1 MRYKNY
7 LSCNNKHNNT
17 QTVQNTA
24 VATIKTSI
32 KMVSSSKFTS

>member
-1 MRYKNY
+1 MRYKIY

-24 VATIKTSI
+24 LATIKISI
-32 KMVSSSKFTS
+32 KMVSSNKVTF

>member
-7 LSCNNKHNNT
+7 LSCNYKYNNT

-24 VATIKTSI
+24 LATIKISI
-32 KMVSSSKFTS
+32 KMVSSNKFTS

>member
-7 LSCNNKHNNT
+7 LSCNKHNNT

-24 VATIKTSI
+24 LATVKISI
-32 KMVSSSKFTS
+32 NMVSSDKFTF